1 MPNPPPRTPVD
12 KPIVVFVSSRQRE
25 FQDLRNYL
33 KVMIESD
40 DFLRRVMMKVELAE
54 RRGGERVRGDISQA
68 LKDTSIYVG
77 IFGNIYSPK
86 TIAEYHEAR
95 RRGLPVLVFNMIR
108 TGTRDPRV
116 RTFLEREVKEKDDYK
131 MTYIPFQPSKSEAAS
146 WTISQRVANAVA
158 NLIHENV
165 EIRRKVHPQ

>member
-1 MPNPPPRTPVD
+1 MPNPPPPTDVD
-12 KPIVVFVSSRQRE
+12 KPIVVFVSSRQKE
-25 FQDLRNYL
+25 FQQLRDYL
-33 KVMIESD
+33 KVIIEGD
-40 DFLRRVMMKVELAE
+40 DFLRRVMMRVELAE

-86 TIAEYHEAR
+86 TIAEYYEAR
-95 RRGLPVLVFNMIR
+95 RRGLPVLIFNMIR
-108 TGTRDPRV
+108 TGTRDQRV
-116 RTFLEREVKEKDDYK
+116 KTFLEREVKEKDDYK
-131 MTYIPFQPSKSEAAS
+131 ATEIPFQPSKSEAAA
-146 WTISQRVANAVA
+146 WTISQRVANTVA